1 MRFERLSRG
10 QVLAAVSALALL
22 LSMAADWWGSRLGDE
37 ARRIESTANTRGA
50 GSGEIGRAVKADAQ
64 SVAEREERNAWQAR
78 GTIDRVLLVLLILA
92 VITPLAAAAMRASGR
107 RSRPPWTPSMIA
119 VGSALAGSL
128 LIAYRIIQEPGV
140 DASTTVKVGPLLAVV
155 ALAGV
160 ALGSAGAVQSEYEWA
175 EMRDAA
181 TTATTAA
188 GEPRSAN

>member
-22 LSMAADWWGSRLGDE
+22 LTMAADWWGSRLGDE
-37 ARRIESTANTRGA
+37 ARRIETTANTRGA
-50 GSGEIGRAVKADAQ
+50 ESGEIGRAVKADAQ

-78 GTIDRVLLVLLILA
+78 GAIDRVLLVLLVLA
-92 VITPLAAAAMRASGR
+92 VLAPLAAAAMRASGR

-119 VGSALAGSL
+119 VGTALAASL
-128 LIAYRIIQEPGV
+128 LVAYRIVQEPGV
-140 DASTTVKVGPLLAVV
+140 DASTTVKIGPLLAVV

-175 EMRDAA
+175 DMRDAA
-181 TTATTAA
+181 ATGA
-188 GEPRSAN
+188 GAGAD